1 MMRFSIGVISI
12 FIFNGCVQ
20 HQDKT
25 QLPLMVQKIKT
36 LEKVK
41 VDDTY
46 SVNKPYKDSFYTEG
60 NKNDSLKKVS
70 KSFEQ
75 IPNFQ
80 KNDFKSLKTA
90 EKKTYRKNIIV
101 KGKKVKVN
109 VESIPLNEF
118 INFIFSSVLKV
129 NYTVDKNI
137 KGLIQPITLNM
148 AQPLPKQ
155 QLFDVVEKILKD
167 ESISLVKENG
177 TIFIKQ
183 INKQIIQNDL
193 SDRYIVFGR
202 KLSPNIADNK
212 KVIMFVPYSYMNPK
226 NSFNILR
233 KLGVTNVHFS
243 YLENNI
249 QILDGKASSI
259 RQTLEMINIIDSPS
273 MEKKTPY
280 LIEFKN
286 IEVQKFK
293 QRIESILTN
302 NAIPLAG
309 TINDVGVVLNPI
321 DELNSL
327 LVLSP
332 KKSWLDMIL
341 FWKEKLDVLPEVSD
355 VPQLYMYSVKYR
367 KADEFATILQNV
379 LPTILPKSAMVNT
392 SITPI
397 ENINNKDESNRI
409 KGVNHSS
416 TPILGNQ
423 VTIKADLHTNSLIM
437 NVTSAQYRQ
446 ILPIIKKLDKLPLQV
461 LVEVTVAEVDI
472 TNNFNLGFEWT
483 LLNNKALS
491 GSSTQSDG
499 THTLTLGGAAGM
511 TSSLFKTN
519 LTSVVNA
526 FAEDKVLDILSR
538 PSLMILNNE
547 TGNINVGQQVPVVS
561 SEVSGTDVNTGET
574 NTPSVLRNISYT
586 NTGITVNLT
595 PTINSNGT
603 LTLDVSV
610 VLSEASSNSTSNID
624 SPLIINRQVST
635 SIVMHSDDS
644 VLLGGLISHNK
655 SNGNT
660 GVPILKDLPLVG
672 DIFKSQSDSHRK
684 TELIILLHPKIIDN
698 RVTLQNETK
707 KFRILLKNL
716 KNL

>member
-1 MMRFSIGVISI
+1 MIRFSIGIISI
-12 FIFNGCVQ
+12 FILNGCLQ
-20 HQDKT
+20 HQDKIVVSPV
-25 QLPLMVQKIKT
+25 LQKNKI

-41 VDDTY
+41 VDDTSY
-46 SVNKPYKDSFYTEG
+46 NLDDPYKDSFYTEG
-60 NKNDSLKKVS
+60 NNDALEKVS
-70 KSFEQ
+70 KSFEE

-80 KNDFKSLKTA
+80 ENEFKSLKTA
-90 EKKTYRKNIIV
+90 EKKTYRKNIII
-101 KGKKVKVN
+101 KGKSVKVN

-118 INFIFSSVLKV
+118 INFVFSSVLKV

-137 KGLIQPITLNM
+137 KGLTQPITLNM

-167 ESISLVKENG
+167 ESILLVKENG
-177 TIFIKQ
+177 TIFIKKSNEQ
-183 INKQIIQNDL
+183 VIQNDL

-226 NSFNILR
+226 TSFKVLR

-249 QILDGKASSI
+249 QILDGEASHI

-273 MEKKTPY
+273 MQKKTPY
-280 LIEFKN
+280 LIELEN

-293 QRIESILTN
+293 ERIESILMN
-302 NAIPLAG
+302 NAIPLAS
-309 TINDVGVVLNPI
+309 TINDIGVVLNPI
-321 DELNSL
+321 DELNAL

-341 FWKEKLDVLPEVSD
+341 FWKEKLDVLSEVSD

-367 KADEFATILQNV
+367 KADEFATILQNA
-379 LPTILPKSAMVNT
+379 LPNIMPQGTTVT
-392 SITPI
+392 REITPI
-397 ENINNKDESNRI
+397 KKVDNKLNETEIVNN
-409 KGVNHSS
+409 SS
-416 TPILGNQ
+416 TQSLGNQ
-423 VTIKADLHTNSLIM
+423 TTIKGDLHTNSLMM
-437 NVTSAQYRQ
+437 NLTSAQYRQ

-472 TNNFNLGFEWT
+472 TNKFNLGFEWT
-483 LLNNKALS
+483 LLNNKAVS
-491 GSSTQSDG
+491 GTSTQLDG
-499 THTLTLGGAAGM
+499 AHTLALGGAAGM

-519 LTSVVNA
+519 LTSVINA
-526 FAEDKVLDILSR
+526 YAEDKVLDILSR
-538 PSLMILNNE
+538 PSLMILNNK
-547 TGNINVGQQVPVVS
+547 TGSINVGQQIPVVS
-561 SEVSGTDVNTGET
+561 SEVSATDLNTGAT

-610 VLSEASSNSTSNID
+610 VLSEASTNSTSSID
-624 SPLIINRQVST
+624 SPLIINRQVTT

-644 VLLGGLISHNK
+644 VLLGGLISHNQ

-660 GVPILKDLPLVG
+660 GVPILKDLPVVG
-672 DIFKSQSDSHRK
+672 DIFKSQSKSHLK

-698 RVTLQNETK
+698 RATLQEETE
-707 KFRILLKNL
+707 KFKILLRNL

>member
-1 MMRFSIGVISI
+1 MRFSIVVINI
-12 FIFNGCVQ
+12 LIFNGCVQ
-20 HQDKT
+20 HQDKII
-25 QLPLMVQKIKT
+25 LPPIVQKTKT

-41 VDDTY
+41 TDDTY
-46 SVNKPYKDSFYTEG
+46 SDNQPYEDSFYTQG
-60 NKNDSLKKVS
+60 NNDALEKIS
-70 KSFEQ
+70 KPFEQ
-75 IPNFQ
+75 IPDFQ
-80 KNDFKSLKTA
+80 KNDFKSLQTA

-101 KGKKVKVN
+101 KGKSVKVN

-148 AQPLPKQ
+148 AEPLPKQ

-183 INKQIIQNDL
+183 INEQIIQNDL

-226 NSFNILR
+226 DSFNILR
-233 KLGVTNVHFS
+233 KLGITNVNFS

-249 QILDGKASSI
+249 QILDGEASSI

-280 LIEFKN
+280 LIEFEN

-293 QRIESILTN
+293 QRIETILTN
-302 NAIPLAG
+302 NAIPLAS
-309 TINDVGVVLNPI
+309 TINDIGVVLNPI

-341 FWKEKLDVLPEVSD
+341 FWKEKLDVLSEVSD

-379 LPTILPKSAMVNT
+379 LPQNGMVNAG
-392 SITPI
+392 ITPV

-409 KGVNHSS
+409 EGINNSS

-423 VTIKADLHTNSLIM
+423 ATIKADLHTNSLMM
-437 NVTSAQYRQ
+437 NVTSAQYKQ

-461 LVEVTVAEVDI
+461 LVEVTLAEVDI

-491 GSSTQSDG
+491 GTSTQQDG
-499 THTLTLGGAAGM
+499 AHTATLGGAAGI

-519 LTSVVNA
+519 LTSVINA

-538 PSLMILNNE
+538 PSLMILNNK

-561 SEVSGTDVNTGET
+561 SEVSGTDVNTGAT

-610 VLSEASSNSTSNID
+610 TLSEASSNSTSNID

-655 SNGNT
+655 SNGNS
-660 GVPILKDLPLVG
+660 GVPLLKDLPLVG
-672 DIFKSQSDSHRK
+672 DVFKSQSKSHRK
-684 TELIILLHPKIIDN
+684 TELIILLHPKIIGN
-698 RVTLQNETK
+698 RVALQNETE
-707 KFRILLKNL
+707 KFIILLRNL